1 MADKSLHFNS
11 PGSIFS
17 KINANGNP
25 EAVNNGGVPPTQYSS
40 NIDTTSGINK
50 ATSQTE
56 ASADQK
62 NAEYRST
69 REKEMM
75 DPNKQANSEVDKNI
89 RNPNEVNPQKTVDT
103 EIKTEQISR
112 PHPQAS
118 EVKTSEVKTSRENSD
133 SEQGWIEKTAMKKI
147 NGWMSDAGSESK
159 ETKGEE
165 PKDPDTSTQ
174 KSKKTNV
181 GRVPALDRDREKTSI
196 PDANK
201 RPKPGIPNIGSGPA
215 PTKPVGPKLKVPKIS
230 MPKMKL
236 R

>member
-1 MADKSLHFNS
+1 MADKSPHFNS

-25 EAVNNGGVPPTQYSS
+25 EAVNNGGVPPTQHSS

-50 ATSQTE
+50 STSQTE
-56 ASADQK
+56 AASDQK

-69 REKEMM
+69 REKEMV
-75 DPNKQANSEVDKNI
+75 DPNAQANSEVNGNIKNPKPI
-89 RNPNEVNPQKTVDT
+89 KFEPTTDVEVTNETTSDPVSNKATVK
-103 EIKTEQISR
+103 E
-112 PHPQAS
+112 
-118 EVKTSEVKTSRENSD
+118 TSRAND
-133 SEQGWIEKTAMKKI
+133 PGEQSWLERQAHKKI

>member
-1 MADKSLHFNS
+1 MADKSLYFNS
-11 PGSIFS
+11 PGSTFS
-17 KINANGNP
+17 RINANGNP
-25 EAVNNGGVPPTQYSS
+25 EAVNAGGTPPTQHSS

-50 ATSQTE
+50 SISQTE
-56 ASADQK
+56 ATADQK

-75 DPNKQANSEVDKNI
+75 DPNAQANSEVNGNIKNPKPTKFEPTTDI
-89 RNPNEVNPQKTVDT
+89 EVTNETTSDPVSNKATVK
-103 EIKTEQISR
+103 E
-112 PHPQAS
+112 
-118 EVKTSEVKTSRENSD
+118 TSRAND
-133 SEQGWIEKTAMKKI
+133 PGEQSWLERQAHKKI
-147 NGWMSDAGSESK
+147 NGWMSDAGSNSK
-159 ETKGEE
+159 ETEGEE
-165 PKDPDTSTQ
+165 PKDPDTSTK

-201 RPKPGIPNIGSGPA
+201 RPKPGRPNIGSGPA

-230 MPKMKL
+230 VPKMKL